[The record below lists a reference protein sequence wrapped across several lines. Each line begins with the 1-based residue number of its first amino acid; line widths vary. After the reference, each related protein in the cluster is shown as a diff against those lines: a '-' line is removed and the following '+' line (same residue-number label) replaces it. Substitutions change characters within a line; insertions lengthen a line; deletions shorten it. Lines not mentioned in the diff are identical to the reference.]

1 MLEFIYEIKDPI
13 LVIVGLLILAALF
26 DWIRS

>member
-13 LVIVGLLILAALF
+13 LVIVGLLILAAFF
-26 DWIRS
+26 DWIRR

>member
-1 MLEFIYEIKDPI
+1 MLEFIVEIKDPI

-26 DWIRS
+26 DWIRR